1 MSIHT
6 VTKEITVHSEVEI
19 SGPPGAST
27 EAISKT
33 AHTEVDRVCKLQ
45 HLHSIPTDV
54 YVSRPVY
61 RDNRK
66 WFVNITKIFRTTVIV
81 DLED

>member
-1 MSIHT
+1 MSIHA
-6 VTKEITVHSEVEI
+6 VTEEITVHSEVEI

-33 AHTEVDRVCKLQ
+33 AHAEVDRVCKLQ
-45 HLHSIPTDV
+45 GLHSLPTDV
-54 YVSRPVY
+54 YVNHPIY

-66 WFVNITKIFRTTVIV
+66 WLVNITKIFRTTVIV